1 MTAIAPQAS
10 YTGHFLCDNQI
21 SPPGSPPDSP
31 PFYFS
36 SSSASAVDDSTEI
49 HSDDL
54 PPAFSSVGT
63 TPAPSDD
70 HSDMVSHH
78 SEIVVVDEESFH
90 NIRHHPS
97 STTPTRAS
105 SPAPPRTTATTLSVV
120 HRTSPL
126 SNSFTPAETEV
137 MLSSPVGESSSSRD
151 TRSLA
156 AANSAVTSFFSSP
169 PPAVH
174 HNRHDHHTIPSPFSF
189 FAHTPHSHGDHPV
202 PQHIK
207 TLRIEVANKDIV
219 LTTGKTTLL
228 EGTLYLTL
236 QKTTKIKTL
245 NLEFSGHSSFT
256 WVDDNA
262 YSPATRFMS
271 APHIEHTWPL
281 IAHQHKQP
289 STVLQTG
296 QHAFPFSLELP
307 DNLPETMTTTHGKV
321 VYRLTAN
328 LTKPGISFSTTTA
341 TTSVCI
347 LRRYVAEGPLS
358 RAYQRG
364 GRLVNDIDDK
374 VKYRIALPQI
384 RFPHSMRVPL
394 QVAITSPNNE
404 IAVEVLQVGLWERV
418 VYRAD
423 EQKKRIDMRL
433 VKIQKSGGWP
443 HVNAEGLP
451 TTEPVTWSKVLL
463 FEMPELGPERSSQC
477 NPSCDNGLMKVTHH
491 LRFTI
496 LGFDGV
502 KRFRL
507 ENELEVKVLAFEDES
522 PAFSDGL
529 EMQAFGENGEP
540 LSELPS
546 YLTSFSTP
554 RVSFNAERDAV
565 PTEED
570 DDVLRAL
577 VARIHLPTYAESE
590 EDTHSRDNSRN
601 GSRTASPERSPSTTT
616 TSSHI
621 RMQSD
626 GSSSSSSSQ

>member
-1 MTAIAPQAS
+1 MTAIAQQAS
-10 YTGHFLCDNQI
+10 YTSHLLCDDQI

-31 PFYFS
+31 PFY
-36 SSSASAVDDSTEI
+36 SSSASAVDDATEI

-90 NIRHHPS
+90 NLCHHPS
-97 STTPTRAS
+97 SATPTRAS

-126 SNSFTPAETEV
+126 SNSFTAAETEI
-137 MLSSPVGESSSSRD
+137 MLPSPVEESSSPSRD

-156 AANSAVTSFFSSP
+156 AANSTVTSFFTAP

-174 HNRHDHHTIPSPFSF
+174 HNRHDHHTMPSPFSF
-189 FAHTPHSHGDHPV
+189 FAHTPHSHGDHPA

-207 TLRIEVANKDIV
+207 TLRIELANKDVV

-245 NLEFSGHSSFT
+245 NLEFSGHSSVT
-256 WVDDNA
+256 WID
-262 YSPATRFMS
+262 
-271 APHIEHTWPL
+271 
-281 IAHQHKQP
+281 
-289 STVLQTG
+289 VLQAG

-321 VYRLTAN
+321 AYHLTAN

-341 TTSVCI
+341 SASVCI
-347 LRRYVAEGPLS
+347 LRRRVAEGPLS

-364 GRLVNDIDDK
+364 GRLVNEVDDK
-374 VKYRIALPQI
+374 VKYRIALPQV
-384 RFPHSMRVPL
+384 RFPHSMKIPL
-394 QVAITSPNNE
+394 QVAITSPSNE
-404 IAVEVLQVGLWERV
+404 ITVQVLQVGLWERV

-423 EQKKRIDMRL
+423 ERKRVDMRL

-451 TTEPVTWSKVLL
+451 TTEPVTWNKVLL
-463 FEMPELGPERSSQC
+463 FEMPQLGPESTSQC
-477 NPSCDNGLMKVTHH
+477 NSSCDNGLMKVTHH

-496 LGFDGV
+496 LGFDGA

-522 PAFSDGL
+522 PAFSAGL
-529 EMQAFGENGEP
+529 EMEAFDENGES

-554 RVSFNAERDAV
+554 RVSFDAERDGGTV
-565 PTEED
+565 PPMEED

-577 VARIHLPTYAESE
+577 VARVHLPTYAESE

-601 GSRTASPERSPSTTT
+601 GSRTASPERTPSTSTT
-616 TSSHI
+616 ISHVRTQSVSS
-621 RMQSD
+621 SNSSSSN
-626 GSSSSSSSQ
+626 SSSSSR